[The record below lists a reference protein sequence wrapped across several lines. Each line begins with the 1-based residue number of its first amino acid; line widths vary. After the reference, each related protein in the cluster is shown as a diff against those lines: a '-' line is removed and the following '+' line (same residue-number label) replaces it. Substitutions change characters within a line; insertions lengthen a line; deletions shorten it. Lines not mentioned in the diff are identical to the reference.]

1 VTAKVMR
8 SGERIIEVPVV
19 YRARTFEEGKKI
31 GYKDFFVAVRT
42 LLKYRFLK

>member
-1 VTAKVMR
+1 VTAKVLR
-8 SGERIIEVPVV
+8 AGERIIEVPVK

-42 LLKYRFLK
+42 LLYYRFKK